1 MICNPNPNPN
11 SNSNSIRLTD
21 DVILTVSSIGGVVGS
36 VIGAV
41 IALVKNSSGNK

>member
-1 MICNPNPNPN
+1 MICNPN
-11 SNSNSIRLTD
+11 SKRSTG
-21 DVILTVSSIGGVVGS
+21 DVILTVSPIGGVVGS